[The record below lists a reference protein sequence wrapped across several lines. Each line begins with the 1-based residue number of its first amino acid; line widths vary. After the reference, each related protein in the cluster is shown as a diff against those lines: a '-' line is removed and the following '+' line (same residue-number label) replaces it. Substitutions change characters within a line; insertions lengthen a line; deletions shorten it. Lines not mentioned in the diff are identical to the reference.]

1 MRRALRLTPAQRRS
15 ATTSLF
21 AATALA
27 AVLSVSAAAL
37 PCPAHGGRF
46 ADADTPAE
54 KTGAPRPAAATV
66 VARRPRRWIEE
77 VHPAADVHTA

>member
-54 KTGAPRPAAATV
+54 KAGARPAAATV

-77 VHPAADVHTA
+77 VHPAAEHVHTA

>member
-37 PCPAHGGRF
+37 PAHGGRF

-54 KTGAPRPAAATV
+54 KAGAPRPAAATV